1 MKVLELLER
10 RRKHWQELEALCDR
24 VQDRS
29 NVHPSQYQEMGR
41 FATLYRAACADL
53 ALADSYQLPQ
63 NTVQYLHRL
72 VGRARNQLY
81 RSKRMNYSLWAK
93 AVLEDLPQLIFN
105 DRCIQFMFV
114 LFWGAFIGA
123 ALLAANNKV
132 WPTFAEDVVGQEQLD
147 QLKKMYAEP
156 IGQGGIDGADRSG
169 DMKAFMASHYIRHNT
184 GIGLQCFSM
193 GILVIPGLCIA
204 LFNALSL
211 GACFGYMARPEM
223 LNNEGQNFFHFVTAH
238 GPFELTAI
246 VLSAGAGLRL
256 GVSWI
261 MPGGLS
267 RMASLQM
274 NARKMAPVVPTI
286 MVMFFMAALI
296 EGFISPSNLPYAVKV
311 AVALISSAMLMFYF
325 VILGMPRGV
334 NHATR

>member
-10 RRKHWQELEALCDR
+10 RRKHWQELEVLCDR
-24 VQDRS
+24 LQERVS
-29 NVHPSQYQEMGR
+29 SHPTQYAEMGR

-81 RSKRMNYSLWAK
+81 KSKRMNFAMWMK
-93 AVLEDLPQLIFN
+93 ALMEDVPQLIFN

-114 LFWGAFIGA
+114 LFWSAFIGA
-123 ALLAANNKV
+123 AVLASNNKL
-132 WPTFAEDVVGQEQLD
+132 WPSFAEDVAGQKQLD
-147 QLKKMYAEP
+147 SLKEMYSKP
-156 IGQGGIDGADRSG
+156 IGEDDGDGGARTG
-169 DMKAFMASHYIRHNT
+169 DMKAMMASHYISHNT
-184 GIGLQCFSM
+184 GIGLQCFAM
-193 GILVIPGLCIA
+193 GILIIPGICMA
-204 LFNALSL
+204 MYNALLL
-211 GACFGYMARPEM
+211 GACFGYMARPDM
-223 LNNEGQNFFHFVTAH
+223 INNEGQNFFHFVTAH

-274 NARKMAPVVPTI
+274 NARKMMPVVPTI
-286 MVMFFMAALI
+286 MVMFFLAAII
-296 EGFISPSNLPYAVKV
+296 EGFISPSSLPYGVKV
-311 AVALISSAMLMFYF
+311 AVALVSSALLMFYF

-334 NHATR
+334 KHATR